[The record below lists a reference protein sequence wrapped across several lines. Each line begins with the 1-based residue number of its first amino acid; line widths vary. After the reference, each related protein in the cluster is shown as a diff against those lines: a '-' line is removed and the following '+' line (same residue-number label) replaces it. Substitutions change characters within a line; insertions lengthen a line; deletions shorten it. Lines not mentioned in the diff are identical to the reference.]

1 MHWMELEEFA
11 KISHLDKKTVEDM
24 AKRGNLVTKEES
36 GKIYIETAK
45 SSTSLIPKVNQI
57 VLDMNSLNA
66 PTLVGSEAIE
76 STINSILDMHDQ
88 VIEAKDETIE
98 ALKGENELLRES
110 LKSLQE
116 LYEEDRKIIETL
128 TEQLKETQKELEFT
142 RRKYKLMWNKT
153 IETFANR

>member
-11 KISHLDKKTVEDM
+11 KISHLEKDTVKDM
-24 AKRGNLVTKEES
+24 VKRGSLISKEES

-45 SSTSLIPKVNQI
+45 SSSSLIPKVNQI

-66 PTLVGSEAIE
+66 PTLVGSDAIE
-76 STINSILDMHDQ
+76 NIINSIMDMHDQ
-88 VIEAKDETIE
+88 AINAKDETIE

-116 LYEEDRKIIETL
+116 LYEEDRKTIETL
-128 TEQLKETQKELEFT
+128 TEQLKQTQKELEFT

>member
-116 LYEEDRKIIETL
+116 LYEEDRKIIET
-128 TEQLKETQKELEFT
+128 
-142 RRKYKLMWNKT
+142 
-153 IETFANR
+153 FANR